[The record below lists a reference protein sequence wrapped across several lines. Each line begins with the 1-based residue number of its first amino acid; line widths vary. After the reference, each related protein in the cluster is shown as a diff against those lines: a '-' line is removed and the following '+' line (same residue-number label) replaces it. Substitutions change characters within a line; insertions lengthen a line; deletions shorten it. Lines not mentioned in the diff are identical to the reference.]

1 MCRKAP
7 LRKAIERVFAVY
19 DWDSKTK
26 FMRGEVFR
34 LEIDDPAYVFS
45 IPKSVLEFDTDMPD
59 NVRPMRRLTEVINA
73 NFD

>member
-1 MCRKAP
+1 M
-7 LRKAIERVFAVY
+7 I
-19 DWDSKTK
+19 

>member
-1 MCRKAP
+1 M
-7 LRKAIERVFAVY
+7 
-19 DWDSKTK
+19 K

-73 NFD
+73 NLIDYEKVYIYVFLPANDSVQ

>member
-19 DWDSKTK
+19 DWDSKMK

-45 IPKSVLEFDTDMPD
+45 IPKSVLNLIPICLIMSDRCED
-59 NVRPMRRLTEVINA
+59 
-73 NFD
+73 

>member
-1 MCRKAP
+1 MCSSD
-7 LRKAIERVFAVY
+7 L
-19 DWDSKTK
+19 
-26 FMRGEVFR
+26 EVFR